1 MDLAPFFA
9 ELDARPWADYEHAYG
24 SAADV
29 PDCLRALAGDD
40 EEAADEAL
48 GDLYAS
54 ILHQGS
60 VYEASAQAVPFLARL
75 AALGIRTAD
84 LLALL
89 GGIAEGGTEFDGEG
103 DGDGRNDGAATTAEA
118 GEGEGPGESDEAACR
133 RAVVGQLPLLLASVG
148 SDDAEVRQCAVW
160 AAAMTGA
167 AGRVLPVLRER
178 AAVEKVPLVRA
189 ELLSALAQ
197 LDPAGTAS
205 AATEAIGPD
214 HPAELRITAL
224 LACVDTGLPWG
235 RSHHGAMLSLLP
247 AEGLMTGR
255 VDQYRAEPLLHVTD
269 ALLLR
274 DTDEDRDAAFT
285 LLDAALSSA
294 SPEACEEAVRA
305 AESAC
310 RLSRGAPQR
319 LAAPLLALAT
329 GPRGADVPS
338 VRQALKPLGALAAP
352 AADTLARLAEGEGD
366 AADGALE
373 VLVAVAP
380 ERAAPLLARNPAQ
393 RPRALDAACGG
404 HFAAAPALPYDSVLL
419 AALRQWLTTLRPGG
433 NSPFRVAALLESWG
447 ADAADAVPELCAALP
462 RFPRLVPKVL
472 AAVCPPGQRGPVGE
486 LLRTAA
492 RSGPAEDRFEAARA
506 LYALTGDG
514 TLLLAA
520 VAARLA
526 DDRNGI
532 REAAAAAAELG
543 PAAAGLVPA
552 LRAAFNAPGAHRSIP
567 EMQADIEIAA
577 ALHRITG
584 DPAEAVPVLTGVL
597 SDTEMT
603 WTRWAFVQATRV
615 AAGLGTV
622 PADGPL
628 VPALEALLTDPA
640 QVPGA
645 VLALLALAPGRLD
658 AGRTAGLLLDAA
670 ESGTA
675 PVEALEALI
684 SLGPEAGTEDV
695 RGRLVRLAG
704 QDLRLEVS
712 GVHGTAV
719 LVDER
724 ARVRARAAVGALGGG
739 AASAG

>member
-1 MDLAPFFA
+1 MCPAALSVPAAMICAMDLAPFFA
-9 ELDARPWADYEHAYG
+9 DLDARPWADYEHAYG

-29 PDCLRALAGDD
+29 PDFLRALAGDD

-60 VYEASAQAVPFLARL
+60 VYGASAQAVPFLARL
-75 AALGIRTAD
+75 AAGGIRTAD

-89 GGIAEGGTEFDGEG
+89 GGIAEGGTEF
-103 DGDGRNDGAATTAEA
+103 
-118 GEGEGPGESDEAACR
+118 EGEGPGESDEAACL
-133 RAVVGQLPLLLASVG
+133 RAVVGQLPLLLDSVG
-148 SDDAEVRQCAVW
+148 SDDPEVRQCAVW

-189 ELLSALAQ
+189 ELLWALAE

-214 HPAELRITAL
+214 NPGELRIAAL

-235 RSHHGAMLSLLP
+235 RSHHAAMLSLLP
-247 AEGLMTGR
+247 AEALMADR
-255 VDQYRAEPLLHVTD
+255 VDPYRGEPLLHVTE

-285 LLDAALSSA
+285 LLGAALSSE
-294 SPEACEEAVRA
+294 SPEACEEAVGA

-310 RLSRGAPQR
+310 QLSRSAPQR

-338 VRQALKPLGALAAP
+338 VRPALNLLGALAAP
-352 AADTLARLAEGEGD
+352 AADTLARLAAEEGD
-366 AADGALE
+366 TADGALE

-380 ERAAPLLARNPAQ
+380 ERAAPLLARNPAE
-393 RPRALDAACGG
+393 RPRALAAACGG
-404 HFAAAPALPYDSVLL
+404 HFAAAPVLPYDPGLL
-419 AALRQWLTTLRPGG
+419 AALRQWLTTLQPGG
-433 NSPFRVAALLESWG
+433 NSPFRVMALLESWG
-447 ADAADAVPELCAALP
+447 AAAADAVPELCAALP
-462 RFPRLVPKVL
+462 RFPQLVPKVL
-472 AAVCPPGQRGPVGE
+472 TAVCPPGQRGAVGE
-486 LLRTAA
+486 VLRTAA
-492 RSGPAEDRFEAARA
+492 RSGPAQDRFEAARA
-506 LYALTGDG
+506 LFALTGDDAP
-514 TLLLAA
+514 LLAA

-543 PAAAGLVPA
+543 PAATGLVPA
-552 LRAAFNAPGAHRSIP
+552 LRAAFNAPDAHRNIP

-584 DPAEAVPVLTGVL
+584 DAAEAVPVLTGVL
-597 SDTEMT
+597 TETEMT
-603 WTRWAFVQATRV
+603 WTRWAFVHAARV

-645 VLALLALAPGRLD
+645 VRGPCSPSPPAGSTRAGRPGCCWTRRSPEPPRPRRWTRWSPSARRRGPRTSAAGSPGWPGR
-658 AGRTAGLLLDAA
+658 T
-670 ESGTA
+670 
-675 PVEALEALI
+675 
-684 SLGPEAGTEDV
+684 
-695 RGRLVRLAG
+695 
-704 QDLRLEVS
+704 
-712 GVHGTAV
+712 
-719 LVDER
+719 
-724 ARVRARAAVGALGGG
+724 
-739 AASAG
+739 